1 MALGMER
8 VMKGKISPRLHL
20 ILSNPQ
26 ERKQII
32 KLLLT
37 GQNGNVGKYFLRIG
51 VVEPGDGL

>member
-1 MALGMER
+1 
-8 VMKGKISPRLHL
+8 MKGKISPRLHL